1 MAGDQVRSV
10 SVVFRAFTDKLEK
23 GLQKASGKVES
34 FQKKL
39 LKAAAGFVA
48 ARFAVGQFTSQFDK
62 LNKLGKLSD
71 ALQVSPDFLRGLEMA
86 AESVGES
93 FEGAQDLV
101 REFNVRMGEA
111 RTGAGPAIEGLR
123 LLGMTIEDFTNSS
136 PEDAFLRVADAL
148 SQIEDPQLQMFAAGE
163 LFGGKGE
170 DMLALLQQGK
180 EGLREFIQ
188 MAKDA
193 GPISRNDIKRI
204 EEAQRATQKMKMA
217 WESIIQRL
225 TIAVAPML
233 EMIAK
238 AVDKIAQGVN
248 KIGDAWKSAGKVF
261 ENEFLRIFYNAGLIS
276 KEEFEFAKSLPDQAE
291 DAVRKITTKM
301 DIEPKIKG
309 GKIKAFVEELAVGS
323 SAAFRVMN
331 QSVRGGVEQ
340 QQLSEQKKGNQ
351 KLDQINATL
360 ENGLRGGGNAI
371 LVGIQ

>member
-34 FQKKL
+34 FQKQL

-101 REFNVRMGEA
+101 KEFNVRMGEA

-170 DMLALLQQGK
+170 DMLALLRQGK
-180 EGLREFIQ
+180 EGLREFIK

-238 AVDKIAQGVN
+238 AVEKIAQGVN
-248 KIGDAWKSAGKVF
+248 KIGDAWKSAGK
-261 ENEFLRIFYNAGLIS
+261 
-276 KEEFEFAKSLPDQAE
+276 
-291 DAVRKITTKM
+291 
-301 DIEPKIKG
+301 
-309 GKIKAFVEELAVGS
+309 
-323 SAAFRVMN
+323 
-331 QSVRGGVEQ
+331 
-340 QQLSEQKKGNQ
+340 
-351 KLDQINATL
+351 
-360 ENGLRGGGNAI
+360 
-371 LVGIQ
+371 

>member
-101 REFNVRMGEA
+101 KEFNVRMGEA

-170 DMLALLQQGK
+170 DMLALLRQGK
-180 EGLREFIQ
+180 EGLREFIK

-238 AVDKIAQGVN
+238 AVEKIAQGVN

-309 GKIKAFVEELAVGS
+309 GKIKAFVEQLSAGS

-331 QSVRGGVEQ
+331 QARRGSVEK
-340 QQLSEQKKGNQ
+340 QQLDEQKKGNQ
-351 KLDQINATL
+351 KLDQINTTL

-371 LVGIQ
+371 LVGIS